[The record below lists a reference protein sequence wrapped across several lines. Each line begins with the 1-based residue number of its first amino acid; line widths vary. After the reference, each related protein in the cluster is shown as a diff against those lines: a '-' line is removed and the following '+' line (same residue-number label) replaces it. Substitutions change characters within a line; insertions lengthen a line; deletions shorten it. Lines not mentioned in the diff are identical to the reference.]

1 MSVTYYQQKL
11 LDKIKEIYP
20 TLSKNVTEAYLLT
33 PRHLY
38 VPILLHKG
46 GHTHSRVKINE
57 SNLNE
62 HLEELYSDRPL
73 AIYHGPENYY
83 STISQPSFVLKMI
96 DMLDLKPGDK
106 VFELGTGSGWNAAL
120 MGRMV
125 SPFGKIIS
133 LEIIPELVERA
144 KYSLHLNQVEN
155 VTVIHSDGG
164 NGWALE
170 APYDSAIFTAGA
182 ADFPHCFFDQ
192 VKPEGNMIFVFKN
205 KTGGDQLFLLKKRE
219 HYFEALD
226 TMMCSFVPVTGQY
239 QVINEQVET
248 LSHVME
254 KYGVA
259 NTIVHNKAFSWS
271 HVEKMDSY
279 VKNEFLKFMFSISS
293 PNFFMVEHDEGYISY
308 AYVDPDSHS
317 LALIKDNSIVSYGDI
332 EAVKKFITEL
342 QKWMRAGQPN
352 TAQLK
357 LRIYPK
363 DSWVEKN
370 DYLWVVP
377 HPDSVFVWSGEDH
390 LLSALWLDSTPIFP

>member
-11 LDKIKEIYP
+11 LNKIKDIYP
-20 TLSKNVTEAYLLT
+20 GLSKAVTEAYLLT

-38 VPILLHKG
+38 VPIYLQGG
-46 GHTHSRVKINE
+46 GHARTKIHE

-62 HLEELYSDRPL
+62 HLEELYSDKPL
-73 AIYHGPENYY
+73 AIYHGPENYF

-96 DMLDLKPGDK
+96 NMLDLKPGDK

-120 MGRMV
+120 MARVV

-144 KYSLHLNQVEN
+144 KHSLHLNQVDN

-182 ADFPHCFFDQ
+182 ADFPQCFFDQ
-192 VKPEGNMIFVFKN
+192 IKPDGKMIFVFKN

-219 HYFEALD
+219 HYFEAEE
-226 TMMCSFVPVTGQY
+226 TMMCSFVPVTGHY
-239 QVINEQVET
+239 EVVNEEVVT
-248 LSHVME
+248 LSHIMQ
-254 KYGVA
+254 KYNVP
-259 NTIVHNKAFSWS
+259 NTIVHDKAFSWA
-271 HVEKMDSY
+271 HIEKMDSY
-279 VKNEFLKFMFSISS
+279 VKKEFIKFMFSISADH
-293 PNFFMVEHDEGYISY
+293 FFMVEHDEGHISY
-308 AYVDPDSHS
+308 AYIDPESNS
-317 LALIKDNSIVSYGDI
+317 LALIKDESIVSYGKI
-332 EAVKKFITEL
+332 EAVLKFIHEL

-363 DSWVEKN
+363 DSLIESN
-370 DYLWVVP
+370 DYLWIVP
-377 HPDSVFVWSGEDH
+377 HHDSVFVWSGEDH